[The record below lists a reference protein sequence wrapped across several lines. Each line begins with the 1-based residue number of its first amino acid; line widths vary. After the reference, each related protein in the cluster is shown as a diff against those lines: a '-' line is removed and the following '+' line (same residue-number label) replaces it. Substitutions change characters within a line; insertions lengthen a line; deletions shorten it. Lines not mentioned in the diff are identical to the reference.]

1 MKPLDA
7 LLVGVG
13 IGFVSFTPEGR
24 KMGNKIVCHMKHKY
38 LGMDDD
44 HEESEQLLH
53 FDEHLAKKAVAE
65 MENVD
70 GSSGEHWTLEDTTKV
85 MEQNGIKANK
95 YDWYY
100 LMNMLHSDYSKIW
113 GDDVAQYVKFAKAYI
128 EDPDAG
134 EGKVFCLWKAG
145 KHYR

>member
-24 KMGNKIVCHMKHKY
+24 RMGNKIVCRMKHKY

-44 HEESEQLLH
+44 EDQRLH
-53 FDEHLAKKAVAE
+53 FDDPLAKKAVAA

-70 GSSGEHWTLEDTTKV
+70 GTTGEHWTLDATTKV
-85 MEQNGIKANK
+85 MEQHGIKANK

-100 LMNMLHSDYSKIW
+100 LMNMLWSDYSQIW
-113 GDDVAQYVKFAKAYI
+113 GDDLNQYIRFAKAYI

-134 EGKVFCLWKAG
+134 EGKVYCKWAAG
-145 KHYR
+145 KH

>member
-24 KMGNKIVCHMKHKY
+24 KMGNKIVCRMKHKY
-38 LGMDDD
+38 LGIDD
-44 HEESEQLLH
+44 EEPEHRLH
-53 FDEHLAKKAVAE
+53 FDELLAKKAVSE

-70 GSSGEHWTLEDTTKV
+70 GTTGEHWTLEDTTKI
-85 MEQNGIKANK
+85 MEQNGVHANK

-100 LMNMLHSDYSKIW
+100 LMNMLHSDYSNIW

-134 EGKVFCLWKAG
+134 EGKVFCLWEAG
-145 KHYR
+145 KQRE

>member
-38 LGMDDD
+38 FGMDE
-44 HEESEQLLH
+44 EESERRLH
-53 FDEHLAKKAVAE
+53 FDEQLAKKAVAA

-70 GSSGEHWTLEDTTKV
+70 GTNGEHWTLEDTTKI

-145 KHYR
+145 KHHR